1 MDSKT
6 SNPSKAP
13 EQTEVQAKQLQAQ
26 SHRVF
31 SRDSNEPPRPQYV
44 NNVDFISMGMD
55 VFMDAGN
62 VSPESLNDAFD
73 VKHGGG
79 SPSVK
84 FNVDFRF
91 GMSLQTAALMQQR
104 LTALLQ
110 ATAAQ
115 TAESLKER
123 GEAKAGKDASAKE
136 S

>member
-6 SNPSKAP
+6 SGAP
-13 EQTEVQAKQLQAQ
+13 APQEQTEVQARQLQAQ
-26 SHRVF
+26 SQRVF
-31 SRDSNEPPRPQYV
+31 SRDSNEPPRPEYV

-91 GMSLQTAALMQQR
+91 GMSLQTASTMHQR
-104 LTALLQ
+104 LTALLKAAATQ
-110 ATAAQ
+110 AVENA
-115 TAESLKER
+115 KER
-123 GEAKAGKDASAKE
+123 AETQAGKDE
-136 S
+136 TE